1 MAKIEIVKEATEYEP
16 RSVEALEVVVWGA
29 GGTASQEFLIGSGGN
44 LDAST
49 NFWLE
54 IRYSVQGLPVY
65 YTRNAFSHA
74 WGDVC
79 SGQLEDLEKFERDED
94 RQAFGFGDMLPE
106 TSLSLLRKKY
116 TYPGANGK
124 EETSAS
130 YILKISADLGAVF
143 GHSSPGNRMLELCL
157 TDIELEAGLSFMRE
171 LILELEAA
179 CQDRHP
185 DPGQFPPGFSDWP
198 FARELNRRAY
208 DQVSVDY
215 QENYFAEPLLNEAFE
230 GWLAQLPPGGQIL
243 DAGCGHGDPVIA
255 RLLERGF
262 RPVGSDLSPAML
274 ARARQQFPGVE
285 FWERAVT
292 EIETEA
298 AFEGICSFSSL
309 LYLDQVE
316 FFHGLY
322 RLHRALKPGGL
333 LFLYGYNLHP
343 TWRGEPYGVTL
354 GQWMW
359 GGTRGISETSRALE
373 QHGYFK
379 VLQALETTPE
389 AERQEKIAQWR
400 LKKQKEYDEWLQSLP
415 PTADYEPRDYSNVT
429 PTLPHPYLILA
440 QKQTR

>member
-1 MAKIEIVKEATEYEP
+1 MAKIEIVKEATEDAP
-16 RSVEALEVVVWGA
+16 RSVEALEVIVWGA
-29 GGTASQEFLIGSGGN
+29 GGTPRQEFVIGSGSN
-44 LDAST
+44 FDAST

-79 SGQLEDLEKFERDED
+79 TGQLAGLEAFERDE
-94 RQAFGFGDMLPE
+94 RQGFGFGDMLPE
-106 TSLSLLRKKY
+106 TGLSLLREKH
-116 TYPGANGK
+116 TYPDGNGG
-124 EETSAS
+124 EQTSATYTLS
-130 YILKISADLGAVF
+130 ISADLGAIF
-143 GHSSPGNRMLELCL
+143 GHSSPGLRMLELRL
-157 TDIELEAGLSFMRE
+157 TDIELEEGLRFMRE

-185 DPGQFPPGFSDWP
+185 DPGQFPPGFSQWP
-198 FARELNRRAY
+198 FARELNLRAY

-230 GWLAQLPPGGQIL
+230 GWLAQLPAGGRVL
-243 DAGCGHGDPVIA
+243 DAGCGHGDPVIG

-262 RPVGSDLSPAML
+262 GAVGSDLSPAML
-274 ARARQQFPGVE
+274 ARARQQFPTVE

-292 EIETEA
+292 EIEAEA
-298 AFEGICSFSSL
+298 AFEGVCSFSSL
-309 LYLDQVE
+309 LYLDQVD

-322 RLHRALKPGGL
+322 RLHQALKPGGL

-343 TWRGEPYGVTL
+343 TWRGEPYRVTL

-359 GGTRGISETSRALE
+359 GSTRGIAETSRALE

-379 VLQALETTPE
+379 VLQTLETTPE
-389 AERQEKIAQWR
+389 AERLEKTAQWR
-400 LKKQKEYDEWLQSLP
+400 AEKQKEHDEWLQSLP
-415 PTADYEPRDYSNVT
+415 PATHIPRTDYSTVT
-429 PTLPHPYLILA
+429 PSLPYPYAVIA
-440 QKQTR
+440 QKLTR